1 MSVKIGIALGGGG
14 ARGLAHAGV
23 LKVLEEEG
31 IPLHYITGTSI
42 GAVVGAAYAQNPQ
55 TDFLIERFEQSL
67 DEAFY
72 SQLGLGYLKTNDCQE
87 GSFLHQ
93 TTENIKRRIAIN
105 LAQSRTGLL
114 KEVRLKK
121 ILVRLIDQG
130 RIEDTKIP
138 LGVVA
143 TSLHTGD
150 DIVFKSGD
158 IINAVAASSSIPG
171 FLCPVCL
178 NGDLITDGGVSCPV
192 PVKYLPRTEV
202 DVTIGVE
209 LSMREF
215 YRLES
220 VNAIEIIG
228 RADMITSRNF
238 SRMMAGTADVT
249 IFPDTK
255 NIHWSEFSRANELIE
270 AGIESARDKLPEIKK
285 AMKGKLPWYKRAL
298 SRYFMP

>member
-55 TDFLIERFEQSL
+55 ADFLIERFEQSL

-87 GSFLHQ
+87 GSFLHH
-93 TTENIKRRIAIN
+93 TAENIKRRIAIN

-121 ILVRLIDQG
+121 VLVRLIDQG
-130 RIEDTKIP
+130 HIEDTKIP

-158 IINAVAASSSIPG
+158 IIDAVAASSSIPG
-171 FLCPVCL
+171 FLCPVGL

-192 PVKYLPRTEV
+192 PVKYLPRTDV

-209 LSMREF
+209 LSVRDF
-215 YRLES
+215 SHLES

-238 SRMMAGTADVT
+238 SRMMAGTADVA

-255 NIHWSEFSRANELIE
+255 NIHWSEFSRAGELIA

-298 SRYFMP
+298 SRYFIP

>member
-1 MSVKIGIALGGGG
+1 MSVRIGIALGGGG
-14 ARGLAHAGV
+14 ARGLAHVGV

-31 IPLHYITGTSI
+31 IPLHYIAGTSI
-42 GAVVGAAYAQNPQ
+42 GAVVGAAYAQNPKA
-55 TDFLIERFEQSL
+55 DFLVERFGQSL
-67 DEAFY
+67 DEEFY
-72 SQLGLGYLKTNDCQE
+72 SQLGLEYLKTNGCQE

-130 RIEDTKIP
+130 DIEDTKIP
-138 LGVVA
+138 LCVVA

-150 DIVFKSGD
+150 DIVFKTGD
-158 IINAVAASSSIPG
+158 IIDAVAASSSIPG

-202 DVTIGVE
+202 DVTICVE
-209 LSMREF
+209 LAMREF
-215 YRLES
+215 PPMDS

-228 RADMITSRNF
+228 RADMITSRNL
-238 SRMMAGTADVT
+238 SLMMARTADVA
-249 IFPDTK
+249 IYPDTK
-255 NIHWSEFSRANELIE
+255 DIHWSEFSRADELIE
-270 AGIESARDKLPEIKK
+270 AGIESAREKLPEIKNAIQK
-285 AMKGKLPWYKRAL
+285 KLPWYKRILAR
-298 SRYFMP
+298 SFMP

>member
-1 MSVKIGIALGGGG
+1 MSVKVGIALGGGG
-14 ARGLAHAGV
+14 ARGLAHVGV

-31 IPLHYITGTSI
+31 IPIHYITGTSI
-42 GAVVGAAYAQNPQ
+42 GAVVGAAYAQDPQ
-55 TDFLIERFEQSL
+55 ADLLIKRFEQSL

-192 PVKYLPRTEV
+192 PVKYLPRGKV

-209 LSMREF
+209 LSVRKLSH
-215 YRLES
+215 LES

-238 SRMMAGTADVT
+238 SRMMAGTANVA

-255 NIHWSEFSRANELIE
+255 DIHWSEFSRASELIE

-285 AMKGKLPWYKRAL
+285 AMKGRLPWYKRAV
-298 SRYFMP
+298 SKYFML

>member
-1 MSVKIGIALGGGG
+1 MSVRIGIALGGGG
-14 ARGLAHAGV
+14 ARGLAHVGV

-31 IPLHYITGTSI
+31 IPLHYIAGTSI
-42 GAVVGAAYAQNPQ
+42 GAVVGAAYAQNPKA
-55 TDFLIERFEQSL
+55 DFLVERFGQSL
-67 DEAFY
+67 DEEFY
-72 SQLGLGYLKTNDCQE
+72 SQLGLEYLKTNGCQE

-93 TTENIKRRIAIN
+93 TTANIKRRIAIN

-130 RIEDTKIP
+130 DIEDTKIP
-138 LGVVA
+138 LCVVA

-150 DIVFKSGD
+150 DIVFKTGD
-158 IINAVAASSSIPG
+158 IIDAVAASSSIPG

-202 DVTIGVE
+202 DVTICVE
-209 LSMREF
+209 LAMREF
-215 YRLES
+215 PPMES

-228 RADMITSRNF
+228 RADMITSRNL
-238 SRMMAGTADVT
+238 SLMMARTADVA
-249 IFPDTK
+249 IYPDTK
-255 NIHWSEFSRANELIE
+255 DIHWSEFSRADELIE
-270 AGIESARDKLPEIKK
+270 AGIESAREKLPEIKNAIQK
-285 AMKGKLPWYKRAL
+285 KLPWYKRILAR
-298 SRYFMP
+298 SFMP

>member
-42 GAVVGAAYAQNPQ
+42 GAVVGAAYAQNPKA
-55 TDFLIERFEQSL
+55 DFLIERFEQSL

-72 SQLGLGYLKTNDCQE
+72 SQLGLSYLKTNDCQE

-114 KEVRLKK
+114 KEIRLKK

-130 RIEDTKIP
+130 HIEDTKIP

-158 IINAVAASSSIPG
+158 IIDAVAASSSIPG

-178 NGDLITDGGVSCPV
+178 SGDLITDGGVSCPV

-209 LSMREF
+209 LSVRDF
-215 YRLES
+215 SRLES

-238 SRMMAGTADVT
+238 SRMMAGTADVA

-255 NIHWSEFSRANELIE
+255 NIHWSEFSRAGELIE
-270 AGIESARDKLPEIKK
+270 AGIESAREKLPEIKK

-298 SRYFMP
+298 SRSFIP

>member
-138 LGVVA
+138 LGVIA

-158 IINAVAASSSIPG
+158 IIDAVAASSSIPG
-171 FLCPVCL
+171 FFCPVCL
-178 NGDLITDGGVSCPV
+178 SGDLITDGGVSCPV